1 MLLAIAD
8 ATDTA
13 VSSPKALDARQICLP
28 IRLIEL
34 VRGRCDPETDRC
46 DLLTVWPLVGRRPV
60 FDGYPLIASQ
70 ETGKTSVDIAAT
82 KHCLRRYH
90 RWFFMAS
97 TEFSTSRRFG
107 PNACFSMLLVIS
119 CRMRFQLID
128 IHPRRL
134 QLIAKAMTLP
144 PVLRDGKLRQMLCN
158 TDQRPKLRIAHR
170 RSTWRQAAAAEM
182 AGARPR

>member
-1 MLLAIAD
+1 M
-8 ATDTA
+8 
-13 VSSPKALDARQICLP
+13 
-28 IRLIEL
+28 
-34 VRGRCDPETDRC
+34 RGRCDPETDRC

-60 FDGYPLIASQ
+60 FDGYPLDCLAGDW
-70 ETGKTSVDIAAT
+70 ETSVDIAAT
-82 KHCLRRYH
+82 EALPSSYH

-158 TDQRPKLRIAHR
+158 TDQRPGHIAAPTLYWADKPPPPKWPAR
-170 RSTWRQAAAAEM
+170 GPDRSTPMTERRTHTEPGLPTAFS
-182 AGARPR
+182 

>member
-1 MLLAIAD
+1 MV
-8 ATDTA
+8 T
-13 VSSPKALDARQICLP
+13 
-28 IRLIEL
+28 
-34 VRGRCDPETDRC
+34 
-46 DLLTVWPLVGRRPV
+46 
-60 FDGYPLIASQ
+60 PLIASQ

-82 KHCLRRYH
+82 KHRLRLYH

-128 IHPRRL
+128 IHPCRL

-144 PVLRDGKLRQMLCN
+144 PVLRDGKLRQMLRN
-158 TDQRPKLRIAHR
+158 TDQRPKLRIAAPTLYWADKPPPPKWPALAPD
-170 RSTWRQAAAAEM
+170 RSTPMTERRTHTEPGLPTAFS
-182 AGARPR
+182 